1 MLVASTALEE
11 ALLALKIAFLVLL
24 YLFIW
29 RIVRT
34 AGRDV
39 RPSQESF
46 VMRPAASP
54 AAVPVPAPAA
64 EAQPSPQHP
73 AGLPRL
79 VVERSPV
86 LQAGSEL
93 ELDSTSL
100 TVGRSFE
107 NDVSIDG
114 DEFASARHLRIEP
127 RRDGVWVHDLGSTNG
142 TYVNGERVEE
152 PRRLERGDVVA
163 VGATE
168 LRYEE

>member
-1 MLVASTALEE
+1 MLASTALEE

-34 AGRDV
+34 VGRDA
-39 RPSQESF
+39 RRSQESF
-46 VMRPAASP
+46 VLRPAAQPDS
-54 AAVPVPAPAA
+54 VPVPAPQ
-64 EAQPSPQHP
+64 AQEPPPQP
-73 AGLPRL
+73 TGPPRL

-86 LQAGSEL
+86 LRPGSEL
-93 ELDSTSL
+93 ELDSTSF

-114 DEFASARHLRIEP
+114 DEFASARHLRVEP
-127 RRDGVWVHDLGSTNG
+127 RRDGVWVQDLGSTNG
-142 TYVNGERVEE
+142 TYVNGERIEE